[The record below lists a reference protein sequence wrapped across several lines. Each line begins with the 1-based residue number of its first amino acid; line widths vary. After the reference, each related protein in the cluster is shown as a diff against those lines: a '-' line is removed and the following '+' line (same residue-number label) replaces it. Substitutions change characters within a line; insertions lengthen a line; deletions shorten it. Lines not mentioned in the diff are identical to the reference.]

1 MSSQVEALYEKMEQ
15 SRITGNHLKV
25 IVAAILGDMLEF
37 FDYFLI
43 GFVLAFIVVPW
54 KLSYGQSAVVLLSS
68 GVGAIIGGYF
78 WGYLADRVG
87 RRPIFISTVLC
98 FSIATGILYF
108 TPEGGWVYLAVFRFF
123 TGLGVGGLYSV
134 DLPLVQ
140 EFVPS
145 RYRGRVSGILT
156 AFIPLGIMLGSVLAA
171 YVTPMIG
178 WRGLFLVGLIPA
190 FLTLLIRAWVP
201 ESPRW
206 LLLKGRE
213 QEAEKA
219 LSWALGSEKTFAVP
233 VTAAKNLAKGE
244 KPTWKGEEDHISLL
258 ELFRYTRSM
267 LISWGTSFGMQT
279 ASYGVILWA
288 PTLLAMILGIKAAEA
303 AKLFIPV
310 TIAAFAGRW
319 FWSFSSDWFG
329 RRKSGFAMGLL
340 GGIFLFVAA
349 VTHNLF
355 LGTASAF
362 WVFIICADFFV
373 DGGFAIVGPYCSE
386 VWPKHLRASGMGSA
400 YGFGGLGKIL
410 GPVVL
415 SFFAGSANIVTPQAT
430 TDAVIPAFTFL
441 ALMAI
446 GAGVL
451 YLFGFETKGKTIEQ
465 INSMLGCGDV
475 KEMGWSHGA

>member
-1 MSSQVEALYEKMEQ
+1 MTSQVETLFAKLEQ

-43 GFVLAFIVVPW
+43 GFVLAFVVVPW
-54 KLSYGQSAVVLLSS
+54 KLSYGQSAAVLLSS

-87 RRPIFISTVLC
+87 RRPIFISTILC

-108 TPEGGWVYLAVFRFF
+108 TPEGGWVYLSVFRFF

-134 DLPLVQ
+134 DMPLVQ

-156 AFIPLGIMLGSVLAA
+156 AFIPVGIMLGSVLAA

-206 LLLKGRE
+206 LMLRGRD

-219 LSWALGSEKTFAVP
+219 LSWALGSEKTFTVP
-233 VTAAKNLAKGE
+233 GAAKTLVKGE
-244 KPTWKGEEDHISLL
+244 KPTPEREQDHIGLL
-258 ELFRYTRSM
+258 ELFRYPRS
-267 LISWGTSFGMQT
+267 LLVSWGTSFGIQT
-279 ASYGVILWA
+279 ASYGLILWA
-288 PTLLAMILGIKAAEA
+288 PTLLAMILGIKPAEA

-329 RRKSGFAMGLL
+329 RRKSGFAIGLL

-373 DGGFAIVGPYCSE
+373 DGGFAILGPYCSE

-410 GPVVL
+410 GPVAL
-415 SFFAGSANIVTPQAT
+415 SFFAGSANIVTPKAT
-430 TDAVIPAFTFL
+430 TDAIIPAFTFL
-441 ALMAI
+441 ALMAM

-451 YLFGFETKGKTIEQ
+451 YLFGFETRGKSIEQ
-465 INSMLGCGDV
+465 IDSMVTGP
-475 KEMGWSHGA
+475 